1 MTTTRKIPLASAV
14 AAALL
19 VTTGVGYATTWTS
32 GGGSACQPQLASGI
46 DITAQGAINT
56 STSTAQ
62 QYICPLTL
70 GTQTSNPR
78 GIASAVLR
86 YVDNSSSDL
95 YACNVYQTFYYGA
108 QFVSGPKYTC
118 STAGGCTD
126 LTTVFTG
133 NGFLQWN
140 AAELGSSL
148 YNQFVDANF
157 GFLCTVPRNTSVE
170 SRVTS
175 YYTGL

>member
-1 MTTTRKIPLASAV
+1 MTTTRKILLASGV

-19 VTTGVGYATTWTS
+19 GATGVGYATTFVS

-56 STSTAQ
+56 STSTTQ

-78 GIASAVLR
+78 GFASAVVR
-86 YVDNSSSDL
+86 YVDNSSSDV
-95 YACNVYQTFYYGA
+95 YACNVYQTFYFGA

-118 STAGGCTD
+118 STAGGCND
-126 LTTVFTG
+126 STTVFTG
-133 NGFLQWN
+133 NGYLLWTS
-140 AAELGSSL
+140 AELGSNL
-148 YNQFVDANF
+148 YNQFVDGNF
-157 GFLCTVPRNTSVE
+157 GFLCSVPKSTSVE

-175 YYTGL
+175 YYTAL